1 MANFIF
7 NNTKGRDVAFIDNV
21 NNDSPVN
28 SGLVVL
34 LLKTAEADEALRDY
48 DDLAALLA
56 GSSVEADFTNYAR
69 KVLTDTDGI
78 TVNVNDSTNTVSI
91 DIPDPV
97 WASAGGTLDNT
108 TAKLIMGYDSDT
120 TSGTDSNIIPMYA
133 YDFVA
138 TTNGN
143 NLTAQ
148 VNAAGL
154 ISQ

>member
-21 NNDSPVN
+21 NNNNPVN

-34 LLKTAEADEALRDY
+34 LLQTAEADEALRDY

-56 GSSVEADFTNYAR
+56 GSSVEADFNNYGR

-78 TVNVNDSTNTVSI
+78 TVNVNNSTNLVSI
-91 DIPDPV
+91 DMPDQV
-97 WASAGGTLDNT
+97 WTSAGGTTINT
-108 TAKLIMGYDSDT
+108 TAKLIIGYDSDT

-154 ISQ
+154 ASF